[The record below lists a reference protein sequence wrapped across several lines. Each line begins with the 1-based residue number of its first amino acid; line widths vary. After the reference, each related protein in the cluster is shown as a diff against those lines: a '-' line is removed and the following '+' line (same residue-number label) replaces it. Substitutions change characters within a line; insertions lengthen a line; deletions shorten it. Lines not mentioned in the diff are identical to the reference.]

1 MTEAAVHAKG
11 RGLSDRFVK
20 IAFVVHDYH
29 RHGGHSRYTVELAE
43 RFARDHEVH
52 VFANRIEDD
61 GSAPIRFHR
70 VPAVRATALT
80 TILSFPL
87 VASRALARGFDVVH
101 AQGFVCSGANVIT
114 AHICSETWYAARRR
128 SSDSIRLKEHLFAAI
143 VNRLERRLFQGSPE
157 AEVIAVSRR
166 VADDLR
172 DAYGRTDRVS
182 VVYHGVDLDCFTP
195 SLRGEHRNQ
204 VRDSLGIRPD
214 ALVALYV
221 GDLRKGGRTA
231 IEALRSAPG
240 WRLVTVSRTPSEPYA
255 AFAAECGVSDRI
267 VLAPPT
273 DAIAGYYGA
282 ADAFLFPSEN
292 DAFGMVVTEAMAS
305 GLPVIVSAAAG
316 ASEVVSHG
324 ESGYV
329 LDVATDAA
337 TAGACLASWSAN
349 RESLATMGG
358 AARRAVLP
366 YTWDAI
372 AEQTMEVYRRVL
384 PRSGR

>member
-1 MTEAAVHAKG
+1 M
-11 RGLSDRFVK
+11 K

-29 RHGGHSRYTVELAE
+29 RTGGHSRYTVELAE
-43 RFARDHEVH
+43 RFAREHDVH
-52 VFANRIEDD
+52 VFANRIEDSGD
-61 GSAPIRFHR
+61 APIHFHH

-87 VASRALARGFDVVH
+87 PATRLLGRGFDVVH

-114 AHICSETWYAARRR
+114 AHICNATWYASRRR
-128 SSDSIRLKEHLFAAI
+128 SVDAIRATEHVFAAI
-143 VNRLERRLFQGSPE
+143 VNRLERRLFRGSTE

-172 DAYGRTDRVS
+172 TEYGRSERVS
-182 VVYHGVDLDCFTP
+182 VVYHGVDTERFSP
-195 SLRGEHRNQ
+195 ALRGLHRDAIRQ
-204 VRDSLGIRPD
+204 SLGIQPD

-231 IEALRSAPG
+231 IDAIAGAPG
-240 WRLVTVSRTPSEPYA
+240 WNLLTVSRSSPEPYA
-255 AFAAECGVSDRI
+255 AHAESRGVRDRV

-273 DAIAGYYGA
+273 DVIERYYAA
-282 ADAFLFPSEN
+282 ADAFVFPSAN

-316 ASEVVSHG
+316 ASELVEHG
-324 ESGYV
+324 SSGFV
-329 LDVATDAA
+329 MASADDAA
-337 TAGACLASWSAN
+337 DAGARLAWWADD
-349 RESLATMGG
+349 RQALVRMG
-358 AARRAVLP
+358 AAAREAVLP

-372 AEQTMEVYRRVL
+372 AEQTMDVYRRAV
-384 PRSGR
+384 RERAR